1 MNRRPT
7 NIERLALAVRARK
20 NAIVK
25 TIKEERKIM
34 KQIKKANGEE
44 DKQALLKQAREKRN
58 QIERMRLALNDFT
71 YAFIEQYKSSSGL
84 RLAKKLGFQTAEGY
98 LEARRNGDQPKLALM
113 IEALL
118 DNMMTYSYDADNKL
132 VRRYQGK
139 TIATPYLIMPPMD
152 QRKLDHIAADASKHR

>member
-7 NIERLALAVRARK
+7 NIESLALAVRARK

-34 KQIKKANGEE
+34 KQIKK
-44 DKQALLKQAREKRN
+44 DKKALLDQAREKRN